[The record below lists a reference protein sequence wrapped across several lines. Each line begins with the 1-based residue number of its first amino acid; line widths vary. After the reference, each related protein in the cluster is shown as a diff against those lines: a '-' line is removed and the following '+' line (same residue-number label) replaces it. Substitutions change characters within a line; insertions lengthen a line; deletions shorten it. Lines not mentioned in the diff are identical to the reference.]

1 MKAWGAAHTI
11 NSLGNHDAD
20 QGELDEAEKVY
31 RRKDTRIHLIE
42 RMSYNIDA

>member
-20 QGELDEAEKVY
+20 QGKLDEAEKVY
-31 RRKDTRIHLIE
+31 QCKDTRSHLIE
-42 RMSYNIDA
+42 RMSTSA